1 MTPSTITGVPVQR
14 DAEGFFIDPGQW
26 TEEMA
31 DDIARENGVDE
42 LTDRHWIVIRLGGS
56 MRTLGK
62 VSGVP
67 INGGT
72 MTLNT
77 STVSG
82 NTSSYNG
89 GGIFKPATASTTAVQ
104 WGTPGSGPGEFKLPY
119 GVAVDAHGHVYVA
132 DTYNNRIE
140 KFTAEGDFLGT
151 WGSYG
156 AGHGQLH
163 KPFGV
168 AVDAH
173 GHVYVADTYKRPD
186 REVHRRRRLP
196 RDLGELRVGQPA
208 VQVSPRRRGR
218 RPGHRLRRRHQ
229 QRPIRE
235 VHRRRR
241 LPRALGDLGRGPQSV

>member
-31 DDIARENGVDE
+31 DEIARENGIEE

-119 GVAVDAHGHVYVA
+119 GVAVDGPRACLRRRY
-132 DTYNNRIE
+132 
-140 KFTAEGDFLGT
+140 L
-151 WGSYG
+151 
-156 AGHGQLH
+156 QQ
-163 KPFGV
+163 
-168 AVDAH
+168 
-173 GHVYVADTYKRPD
+173 PD
-186 REVHRRRRLP
+186 REVHRRGRLP
-196 RDLGELRVGQPA
+196 RDLGELRRRARPA
-208 VQVSPRRRGR
+208 PQAVRRCGRCPRAC
-218 RPGHRLRRRHQ
+218 LRRRH
-229 QRPIRE
+229 
-235 VHRRRR
+235 V
-241 LPRALGDLGRGPQSV
+241 